1 MLRQAVTNA
10 AVPVRAVITGSPVLA
25 ARLWAPASARLDQAA
40 EERAAIGKA
49 LTEARAADLAK
60 LTDEKAIAARK
71 AAHAQADKAARA
83 EKRGRAADVV
93 GGAVLVA
100 VVAGP
105 VSWSLVGPWVPVA
118 TWSGI
123 GLWCIGAMMHA
134 PKAPE
139 EKGKQADLAPGSD
152 VDQGDGSEDVGDH
165 QERPDAIVSPTFG
178 PAELAATVEHM
189 VALRTQSDG
198 GAGKV
203 LLSEVLA
210 SLQRHGRYPGAST
223 RDFGAA
229 VRAAGL
235 PVEKRV
241 RVGEAISPGLTAA
254 GLKAHLGHAPRLPA
268 HAVADRT
275 PSEAA

>member
-25 ARLWAPASARLDQAA
+25 ARLWAPAATRLGQAA
-40 EERAAIGKA
+40 EERAAIAKA
-49 LTEARAADLAK
+49 LAETRATELAK
-60 LTDEKAIAARK
+60 LTDEKAIARAR
-71 AAHAQADKAARA
+71 AGHAQADKTARA
-83 EKRGRAADVV
+83 AKRGRAADAA
-93 GGAVLVA
+93 GGAVLAA

-134 PKAPE
+134 PKPPGE
-139 EKGKQADLAPGSD
+139 QGQQADTAHGFD
-152 VDQGDGSEDVGDH
+152 TGHDDEQADAGGG
-165 QERPDAIVSPTFG
+165 QERAEPTVSPTLA

-189 VALRTQSDG
+189 VALRAQSDG

-254 GLKAHLGHAPRLPA
+254 GLTTHFGHPPRLPA
-268 HAVADRT
+268 HAVPDHT
-275 PSEAA
+275 PTAAA